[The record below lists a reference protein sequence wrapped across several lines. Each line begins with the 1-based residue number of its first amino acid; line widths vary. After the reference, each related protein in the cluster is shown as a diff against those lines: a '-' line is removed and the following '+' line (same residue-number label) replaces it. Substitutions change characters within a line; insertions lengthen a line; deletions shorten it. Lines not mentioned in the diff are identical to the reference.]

1 MCSAELRII
10 TFYSTYFCVM
20 DFELELRRR
29 LRWELMDVLIVQPQL
44 PSIHLD
50 ASTIGRVCF
59 GWDDLGVFGFIRL
72 IRITDDSTLFI
83 ESILSG
89 SCDAQYGELRFPY
102 CPYAGL
108 ESILDVFIDFILT
121 KVLNYGKKC

>member
-1 MCSAELRII
+1 
-10 TFYSTYFCVM
+10 M
-20 DFELELRRR
+20 DFDLEFELRRR
-29 LRWELMDVLIVQPQL
+29 LQWELMDVLIVQPQL
-44 PSIHLD
+44 HSLHLD
-50 ASTIGRVCF
+50 ASTVGRVSF

-72 IRITDDSTLFI
+72 MELPDESTLFI

-121 KVLNYGKKC
+121 KVLNYGKKCRS

>member
-20 DFELELRRR
+20 DFEFELRRR

-44 PSIHLD
+44 PSLRLD
-50 ASTIGRVCF
+50 ASTV
-59 GWDDLGVFGFIRL
+59 GVFGFIQL
-72 IRITDDSTLFI
+72 MELPDESTLFI

-121 KVLNYGKKC
+121 KVLNYGKKCRS

>member
-1 MCSAELRII
+1 
-10 TFYSTYFCVM
+10 
-20 DFELELRRR
+20 
-29 LRWELMDVLIVQPQL
+29 MDVLIVQPQL

-89 SCDAQYGELRFPY
+89 SCDAQYGEL
-102 CPYAGL
+102 G
-108 ESILDVFIDFILT
+108 SHIVLT
-121 KVLNYGKKC
+121 QAWSPFWMSL